1 MVKFL
6 QVFGYAYS
14 RINTELLNNVFADH
28 MPIYENDISSFLS
41 GFGTYFGERSS
52 PRRFYFECR
61 KYGTVIGITQPSTS
75 TKR

>member
-1 MVKFL
+1 MLILKSMVNFL
-6 QVFGYAYS
+6 QISGYAYF
-14 RINTELLNNVFADH
+14 RINTELLNFNVFADH

-61 KYGTVIGITQPSTS
+61 K
-75 TKR
+75 